1 MIQIIDKLDLHFLSW
16 LKQLMKIILVGNNI
30 IERKL
35 DMNEKTYNDIRIY
48 WIAIV
53 DKGN

>member
-1 MIQIIDKLDLHFLSW
+1 ME
-16 LKQLMKIILVGNNI
+16 IILVGNNI

-35 DMNEKTYNDIRIY
+35 AIDEKIYNDIRIY

-53 DKGN
+53 NKGN